1 MIEVDRLYS
10 ELNVALEGHDR
21 ECAFRCLKTDC
32 RDDHWCSKCQ
42 GAAAAGL
49 IAGDMP
55 PDVVRSDAAT
65 WPEPWCLCL
74 ATTSPPSPGALGS
87 ATCGCLVTTEP
98 EGFCQW
104 CRSGHHVFVTE
115 VSS

>member
-21 ECAFRCLKTDC
+21 ECAFRCLKPDC

-42 GAAAAGL
+42 GAAAGEL

-65 WPEPWCLCL
+65 WPEPWCLCAAMGEQL
-74 ATTSPPSPGALGS
+74 LGPL
-87 ATCGCLVTTEP
+87 CGCIVTTDP
-98 EGFCQW
+98 VGICQW
-104 CRSGHHVFVTE
+104 CRAGHHVFVTK
-115 VSS
+115 VSPS